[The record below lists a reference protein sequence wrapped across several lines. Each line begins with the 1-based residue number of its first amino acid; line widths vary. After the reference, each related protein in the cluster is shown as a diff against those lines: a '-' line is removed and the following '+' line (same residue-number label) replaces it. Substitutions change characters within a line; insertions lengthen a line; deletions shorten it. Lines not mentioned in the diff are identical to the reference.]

1 MGPGAFKVTRV
12 VRTTAGTPSITGK
25 GDGYPTGMSSAD
37 TTKTVLVAGAAN
49 LVLAFA
55 KILAGALAG
64 SSAMLAEGAHSIGDT
79 LNEVFLLAS
88 VRRSERP
95 PDRRHPFGYG
105 NERYVW
111 SLLAAFGIFIAG
123 AGFSISYGILTMLG
137 HGGDGTSVRLA
148 YAVLALA
155 AVLEGTSWL
164 RALYQARKETR
175 ESRRGIVDHVRRSP
189 DVTFKAALFEDSA
202 AMLGLVLAAAGLI
215 LREATG
221 SDFWDGLASVLIGV
235 LLTGLAFAIGR
246 ESAVLLIGRA
256 ADPATQR
263 EIRAEILG
271 APGVTGLEELLT
283 MHFGPEQLLVAAK
296 VHFADDISADEAED
310 IAGEID
316 RRLRERIPVVRHV
329 FLDPTQRTTRRG
341 EPA

>member
-1 MGPGAFKVTRV
+1 
-12 VRTTAGTPSITGK
+12 
-25 GDGYPTGMSSAD
+25 
-37 TTKTVLVAGAAN
+37 
-49 LVLAFA
+49 
-55 KILAGALAG
+55 
-64 SSAMLAEGAHSIGDT
+64 
-79 LNEVFLLAS
+79 
-88 VRRSERP
+88 
-95 PDRRHPFGYG
+95 
-105 NERYVW
+105 
-111 SLLAAFGIFIAG
+111 
-123 AGFSISYGILTMLG
+123 
-137 HGGDGTSVRLA
+137 
-148 YAVLALA
+148 
-155 AVLEGTSWL
+155 
-164 RALYQARKETR
+164 
-175 ESRRGIVDHVRRSP
+175 
-189 DVTFKAALFEDSA
+189 
-202 AMLGLVLAAAGLI
+202 GLVLAAAGLI

-283 MHFGPEQLLVAAK
+283 MHFGPEQLPVAAK

-341 EPA
+341 EPAGPRTHPGNVSTGGPACLPSGQFM